1 MAMSDFI
8 DARRA
13 DLARLCQEHGVRRLD
28 LFGSATSNQF
38 DADRS
43 DIDFIVEFGPT
54 AQQQLFV
61 HYFALKQALETLFAR
76 PVDLVMAG
84 AMRNPYFI
92 EAASRTRQ
100 PVYASALTEAA

>member
-28 LFGSATSNQF
+28 LFGSATSDQF
-38 DADRS
+38 DPDRS
-43 DIDFIVEFGPT
+43 DIDFIVEFGPA
-54 AQQQLFV
+54 AQPQLFV
-61 HYFALKQALETLFAR
+61 HYFALKQALESLFAR

-84 AMRNPYFI
+84 AMRNPHFI
-92 EAASRTRQ
+92 DAAARTRR
-100 PVYASALTEAA
+100 PVYAPTLTVAA